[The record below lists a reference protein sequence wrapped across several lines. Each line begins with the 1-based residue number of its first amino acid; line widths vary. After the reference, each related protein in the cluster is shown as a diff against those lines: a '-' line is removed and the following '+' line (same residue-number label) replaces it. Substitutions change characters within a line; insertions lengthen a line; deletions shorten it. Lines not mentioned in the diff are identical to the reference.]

1 MEIVQIIAI
10 VLAAVGAVNWGLVG
24 LFKFDLVALIAGGMK
39 FGDVNV
45 VSRIIYILVARRG
58 RDQPDGH
65 RRARLTAAL
74 AVATRLRGVSRLL
87 SVPSPSVV
95 TGGPS

>member
-45 VSRIIYILVARRG
+45 ISRIIYILVAVAG
-58 RDQPDGH
+58 VVS
-65 RRARLTAAL
+65 LTAIGEL
-74 AVATRLRGVSRLL
+74 A
-87 SVPSPSVV
+87 
-95 TGGPS
+95 

>member
-45 VSRIIYILVARRG
+45 VSRIIYILVAVAG
-58 RDQPDGH
+58 VFS
-65 RRARLTAAL
+65 LTAIGEL
-74 AVATRLRGVSRLL
+74 A
-87 SVPSPSVV
+87 
-95 TGGPS
+95 

>member
-24 LFKFDLVALIAGGMK
+24 LFKFDLVALIAGGLK

-45 VSRIIYILVARRG
+45 VSRIIYILVAVAG
-58 RDQPDGH
+58 VIS
-65 RRARLTAAL
+65 LTAIGEL
-74 AVATRLRGVSRLL
+74 A
-87 SVPSPSVV
+87 
-95 TGGPS
+95 